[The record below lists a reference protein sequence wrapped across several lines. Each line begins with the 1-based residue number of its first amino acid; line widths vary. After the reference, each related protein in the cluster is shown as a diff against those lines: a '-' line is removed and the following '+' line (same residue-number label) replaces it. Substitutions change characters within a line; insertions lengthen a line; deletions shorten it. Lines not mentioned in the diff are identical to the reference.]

1 MCIPHAVQVDC
12 SGSADGCL
20 TAPMQEC
27 MELCI
32 ARACVMSPN
41 NKQGCVTVQ
50 GSGKTLA
57 FGLPILQLLLN
68 SQAAEQ
74 GEEAAV
80 STEAG
85 GMEGVEGDA
94 DEESPQE
101 GAKGSNNRGGLLR
114 ALILAP
120 TRELAMQV
128 RLLHSTTTVL
138 SYQEPL
144 ICGSSTE

>member
-1 MCIPHAVQVDC
+1 MCIPHAAQVDC
-12 SGSADGCL
+12 LGSTDGYLTPPMKNCL
-20 TAPMQEC
+20 
-27 MELCI
+27 ELCI
-32 ARACVMSPN
+32 ARECVKSIHI
-41 NKQGCVTVQ
+41 KRGCLTVQ

-74 GEEAAV
+74 GKGAAV
-80 STEAG
+80 STEAE

-94 DEESPQE
+94 DQESPQE

-128 RLLHSTTTVL
+128 SLLHSTTTIL
-138 SYQEPL
+138 SYQEAL
-144 ICGSSTE
+144 ICGSSTG

>member
-1 MCIPHAVQVDC
+1 M
-12 SGSADGCL
+12 STLRKRYCL
-20 TAPMQEC
+20 
-27 MELCI
+27 
-32 ARACVMSPN
+32 
-41 NKQGCVTVQ
+41 TVQ

-74 GEEAAV
+74 GKEAAV

-94 DEESPQE
+94 GEESPQE
-101 GAKGSNNRGGLLR
+101 GAKRSNNRGGLLR

-128 RLLHSTTTVL
+128 RLPHSTTTVL